1 MVIKTLDP
9 DSMNLG
15 PKPIITIPVK
25 INHNSCNNTP
35 TILLLDLLRAD
46 KFNFRLHPI
55 RELIIYDLCQDSWNG
70 KFLIYIDTLG
80 QKRNTWC
87 RIFVFD
93 YRFCFITEPEPPGRK
108 NVRISEHA
116 HLWSEQSRTCS

>member
-15 PKPIITIPVK
+15 PKPFITIPVK

-35 TILLLDLLRAD
+35 TILLLDLLRAG

-55 RELIIYDLCQDSWNG
+55 RELIIYDLCQDSWTG
-70 KFLIYIDTLG
+70 KFLIYIDNLG
-80 QKRNTWC
+80 KKSNSWC
-87 RIFVFD
+87 RIFYLMSNFVY
-93 YRFCFITEPEPPGRK
+93 YRTGTPAGKITEEM
-108 NVRISEHA
+108 
-116 HLWSEQSRTCS
+116 